1 VAPGDHPRRRR
12 TLAAAAAAG
21 PLIGT
26 LTTIAVGHGSRFN
39 DFHDYWLAGNLV
51 AGGETPYDIGAITA
65 LAARESTPYLVGGG
79 YSYPPP
85 FALLM
90 VPLAGLPFGAALA
103 VFEAAS
109 ILAFGL
115 AVAGWLGAF
124 LPAVDDRRGLVLAVA
139 AGLYPPLIGSAMI
152 GQANLL
158 IVALTAA
165 GVALVVREKAGARG
179 GLPAARSIMGG
190 AAVGLAAVVKLVPG
204 VAVVP
209 LGLGGRWRGFSG
221 LLVGSVAALGLTAV
235 ISPNAFTG
243 SGALASLFAPDAYWT
258 NSSING
264 FVSRLVGS
272 SDRLFAIVPSAF
284 DPRLPTLILTGAL
297 AFATLAVLI
306 EVRNCLRTAVGLAV
320 GIGFAIVA
328 ATIGAPKTSFWNE
341 SLVLIS
347 VGLLLVAQGG
357 ADGPPLD
364 RVDRRLLIG
373 WLLGTILQPLA
384 WIQPLSPDGGRGAS
398 ILSTLANLLGSASL
412 FGLIALWWFFARRLV
427 MLRRSGVDYVEANP

>member
-1 VAPGDHPRRRR
+1 
-12 TLAAAAAAG
+12 AG
-21 PLIGT
+21 PVIGVVAAT
-26 LTTIAVGHGSRFN
+26 AVGHGSRFN
-39 DFHDYWLAGNLV
+39 DFHDYWLAGRLV
-51 AGGETPYDIGAITA
+51 AGGGTPYDIGAITA

-90 VPLAGLPFGAALA
+90 VPLAALPFGAALA
-103 VFEAAS
+103 LFETVS

-124 LPAVDDRRGLVLAVA
+124 WPVVGDRRGLVLALA
-139 AGLYPPLIGSAMI
+139 AGLYPPAIGSAVL

-158 IVALTAA
+158 IVALMAA
-165 GVALVVREKAGARG
+165 GVAMIVREEARG
-179 GLPAARSIMGG
+179 RGSPPAAHSILGG

-204 VAVVP
+204 VVLVP
-209 LGLGGRWRGFSG
+209 VLLGGRWRAFAG
-221 LLVGSVAALGLTAV
+221 LLLGSVAALVLTAV
-235 ISPNAFTG
+235 LAPNASTG

-272 SDRLFAIVPSAF
+272 SDRLFAIVPGAF
-284 DPRLPTLILTGAL
+284 DPRPPTLILTGAL
-297 AFATLAVLI
+297 AIATLAVLI
-306 EVRNCLRTAVGLAV
+306 EARTCLRTAVGLAA

-341 SLVLIS
+341 SLVLVS
-347 VGLLLVAQGG
+347 VGLMLVAPGG
-357 ADGPPLD
+357 GSGPPLD
-364 RVDRRLLIG
+364 RVDRRLLIV

-384 WIQPLSPDGGRGAS
+384 WIQPLPPTAGPGGA